1 MHQLNAVL
9 IIAMALVLVAPSSA
23 LAYKKK
29 GAAPAKNDGPTES
42 IGLNFSKVQHKY
54 TQQPTK
60 PTSDVGGIK
69 SNARR

>member
-1 MHQLNAVL
+1 MHRSNAVL
-9 IIAMALVLVAPSSA
+9 IIAMALVLAAPCSA

-29 GAAPAKNDGPTES
+29 GAAPAKAETPQEGIS
-42 IGLNFSKVQHKY
+42 LNFSKVQHKY
-54 TQQPTK
+54 TQPK